1 MADSNQ
7 TLTNL
12 LAGLLGGLAGGV
24 AGAVVAARIN
34 RQVPTIVMP
43 RAQLVPVEGRGHFY
57 SGPSRKYCWV
67 DDLCLFHL
75 FPSAREVS
83 EVASGYVFTFPDNES
98 AWFRL
103 CSLVAPGQ
111 IGRLFEVRGET
122 SVRAVLER
130 CAILAKSGEADDMVV
145 RMVGATMKEYELQVD
160 AELRGGRDAAR

>member
-1 MADSNQ
+1 MADGNQ

-12 LAGLLGGLAGGV
+12 LASLLGGLAGGV

-34 RQVPTIVMP
+34 RQVPAIVT

-57 SGPSRKYCWV
+57 SGPSRKYFWV

-83 EVASGYVFTFPDNES
+83 EVAGGYVFTFPDNES

-130 CAILAKSGEADDMVV
+130 CAILAKSGEADDTAV
-145 RMVGATMKEYELQVD
+145 RMVGVTMKEYEQQID
-160 AELRGGRDAAR
+160 AELRGGRDAVR